1 MGGYL
6 LDAERLAAYTRRPAN
21 LKRGTLRATME
32 YTQHE
37 TEFEVILAPRVPAV
51 ASVILLHGLGADGWD
66 FAPIVGELGMPES
79 LPVRFVFPHA
89 PLRPVT
95 VNNGYVMRAWYDIKS
110 FTPEG
115 RADTAGLAGA
125 GRRIEDYL
133 RREAEQGVPASRVV
147 LAGFSQ
153 GGAVALHAGLRQP
166 QRLAG
171 IIGLSSYL
179 PFSQSLATER
189 ASVNADVPILMCH
202 GREDPIVLYSMG
214 TESRDALEAQGYP
227 VEWHE
232 YPMQHEVCAEEI
244 AVVGRWLRERLS
256 GTDR

>member
-1 MGGYL
+1 M
-6 LDAERLAAYTRRPAN
+6 
-21 LKRGTLRATME
+21 K

-37 TEFEVILAPRVPAV
+37 TELEVVLAPRVPAV

-66 FAPIVGELGMPES
+66 FARIVGELDLPES

-95 VNNGYVMRAWYDIKS
+95 VNDGYVMRAWYDIKS

-115 RADTAGLAGA
+115 RADAEGLAEA
-125 GRRIEDYL
+125 ARRTEDYV
-133 RREAEQGVPASRVV
+133 RREAEQGIPAARVV

-153 GGAVALHAGLRQP
+153 GGAVALYAGLRHP

-179 PFSQSLATER
+179 PFAKTLAGEKSP
-189 ASVNADVPILMCH
+189 ANSSVPILMCH
-202 GREDPIVLYSMG
+202 GRADPIVLYSMG

-244 AVVGRWLRERLS
+244 AVVGRWLQRRLS
-256 GTDR
+256 VTDG

>member
-1 MGGYL
+1 
-6 LDAERLAAYTRRPAN
+6 
-21 LKRGTLRATME
+21 ME
-32 YTQHE
+32 YTQQE
-37 TEFEVILAPRVPAV
+37 SEFDVILAPRVPAV
-51 ASVILLHGLGADGWD
+51 ASVILFHGLGADGWD
-66 FAPIVGELGMPES
+66 FAPIVGELGLPES

-95 VNNGYVMRAWYDIKS
+95 VNNGYVMRAWYDIRS

-115 RADTAGLAGA
+115 RADAQGLAEA
-125 GRRIEDYL
+125 GKRVAEYL
-133 RREAEQGVPASRVV
+133 RREAELGIPESRVV

-153 GGAVALHAGLRQP
+153 GGAVALHAGLRMP

-179 PFSQSLATER
+179 PVPQTLASEKSS
-189 ASVNADVPILMCH
+189 ANSGIPILMCH
-202 GREDPIVLYSMG
+202 GRADPIVLYSMG

-227 VEWHE
+227 VEWHD

-244 AVVGRWLRERLS
+244 AVVGRWLRSQLS
-256 GTDR
+256 PTG